1 MMCFSTIY
9 DPVLYETQRS
19 IYIKTNVMKTI
30 ASLIFVLFIGV
41 IAQAQ
46 TAEKT
51 VRVDAVE
58 MTGNVEN
65 ISEEVFLE
73 ATTDLLPLNRTF

>member
-1 MMCFSTIY
+1 
-9 DPVLYETQRS
+9 
-19 IYIKTNVMKTI
+19 MKTI